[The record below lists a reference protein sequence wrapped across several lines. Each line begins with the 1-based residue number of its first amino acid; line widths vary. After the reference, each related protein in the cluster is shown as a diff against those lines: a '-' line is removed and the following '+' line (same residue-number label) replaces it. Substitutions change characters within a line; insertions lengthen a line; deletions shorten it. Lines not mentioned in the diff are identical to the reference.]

1 MKRADESGM
10 ARRSDSDEL
19 RIWRSVTNGLHSSHG
34 QTGLLWMIRHVS
46 SQNLGVRADVSG
58 RARLAYVDPDGN
70 VGYCTVRRTYGI
82 EGDKQSLDCVVD
94 KPVRVDAADRRQ
106 ITALQWLDV
115 GHQTKLS
122 GFDLIF

>member
-1 MKRADESGM
+1 M

-19 RIWRSVTNGLHSSHG
+19 RIWRSVTNGQRSSHG
-34 QTGLLWMIRHVS
+34 QIGSRSMIGHVS
-46 SQNLGVRADVSG
+46 CPILYSGSADVLG
-58 RARLAYVDPDGN
+58 QARLAYVNPEGL
-70 VGYCTVRRTYGI
+70 VGYCTVRRAYSI

-106 ITALQWLDV
+106 ITALQWIDV